1 MKDFEYMQMA
11 LSLAER
17 GAGEVEPNPAVG
29 CVIVKHEN
37 IIGKG
42 YHKVFAGPHAEIEA
56 LDDCRNNG
64 FDPAGADMYVTLEPC
79 CHYGKTGP
87 CTEAII
93 KAGIVRVFL
102 SMVDPS
108 EHANGQGIEKLRQAD
123 IEVQT
128 GLCEKEASELNAPF
142 IKRAKTSRPWVI
154 VKWAQSK
161 DGYLCR
167 TDDQRWISSE
177 QSRRDAHKL
186 RCSAQAILVGI
197 NTVLTDDPLL
207 TARPGRGT
215 QPLRIVLDSKFQIS
229 ADSQL
234 VKTISQADL
243 MICTTKAAVEQK
255 QAKAEAI
262 HNTGTHLTVLNEK
275 NGLCDLDELLDNLGQ
290 LGVQRLLV
298 EGGAEVI
305 DSFLKETLTDE
316 VVIYIA
322 PEALGSN
329 GSVPISKS
337 MAKLSKQMA
346 HNKANIKH
354 LGQDI
359 RVAGFLM

>member
-1 MKDFEYMQMA
+1 MPTAAVVNRMKDFEYMQMA

-142 IKRAKTSRPWVI
+142 IKRAKTGPP
-154 VKWAQSK
+154 
-161 DGYLCR
+161 G
-167 TDDQRWISSE
+167 QRIPFSF
-177 QSRRDAHKL
+177 L
-186 RCSAQAILVGI
+186 
-197 NTVLTDDPLL
+197 
-207 TARPGRGT
+207 
-215 QPLRIVLDSKFQIS
+215 F
-229 ADSQL
+229 
-234 VKTISQADL
+234 
-243 MICTTKAAVEQK
+243 AAVPR
-255 QAKAEAI
+255 
-262 HNTGTHLTVLNEK
+262 TVSLAS
-275 NGLCDLDELLDNLGQ
+275 
-290 LGVQRLLV
+290 
-298 EGGAEVI
+298 EGKENKR
-305 DSFLKETLTDE
+305 SCLKEE
-316 VVIYIA
+316 
-322 PEALGSN
+322 GS
-329 GSVPISKS
+329 
-337 MAKLSKQMA
+337 
-346 HNKANIKH
+346 
-354 LGQDI
+354 
-359 RVAGFLM
+359 